1 MKKIENKISESQLKK
16 LQEFNQF
23 MVNASTTLGNI
34 QFQYELTKS
43 KFVNEMTQKQERFNE
58 FRKELEQEF
67 GNVEININTG
77 EFIVPETEVK

>member
-1 MKKIENKISESQLKK
+1 MENKISESQLEK

-43 KFVNEMTQKQERFNE
+43 QVVNEIAQKQETFNE
-58 FRKELEQEF
+58 FKKELEEEF
-67 GNVEININTG
+67 GSVEINISTG
-77 EFIVPETEVK
+77 EITVPETKDGH

>member
-1 MKKIENKISESQLKK
+1 MANKISESQLEK

-34 QFQYELTKS
+34 QFQYELTKNQV
-43 KFVNEMTQKQERFNE
+43 VNEIAQKQETFNE
-58 FRKELEQEF
+58 FKKELEEEF

-77 EFIVPETEVK
+77 EVTVPKSEAK

>member
-1 MKKIENKISESQLKK
+1 MANKISESQLEK

-34 QFQYELTKS
+34 QFQYELTKNQV
-43 KFVNEMTQKQERFNE
+43 VNEIAQKQETFNE
-58 FRKELEQEF
+58 FKKELEEEF

-77 EFIVPETEVK
+77 EVTVPKSEEK